1 MSLGKTK
8 LHNVK
13 VLVSK
18 ALIDLYINHDEFL
31 LVNNMLKEY
40 KMMKEKI
47 KILKMLC
54 NVLYKHNENLLC

>member
-18 ALIDLYINHDEFL
+18 ALIDWYINHDEFL